1 MTTYVLLVKFTEQG
15 AKNARETVQR
25 AGAFRADL
33 ERRGCKLRDIYWTRG
48 QFDLVETVEGPD
60 DQTTMAAILALTG
73 LGNVR
78 TQVLHAFGESDMRAI
93 IEKL

>member
-1 MTTYVLLVKFTEQG
+1 MTTYILLLQFTEQG
-15 AKNARETVQR
+15 VKNARNTVQR

-33 ERRGCKLRDIYWTRG
+33 ERRGCKLRNIYWTQG
-48 QFDLVETVEGPD
+48 QYDLVAVVDGPD

-78 TQVLHAFGESDMRAI
+78 TEALRAFDENEMRAI